1 MDGFTSNTKVGDRDD
16 VNYFVFV
23 KDLTFIHKVSQQL
36 ININFGI
43 KFFGGQSFVELT
55 KF

>member
-1 MDGFTSNTKVGDRDD
+1 MDGFTSNTKVGDGDE
-16 VNYFVFV
+16 VNYFDFV

-36 ININFGI
+36 VNINFDI
-43 KFFGGQSFVELT
+43 KFFGGQFISELT